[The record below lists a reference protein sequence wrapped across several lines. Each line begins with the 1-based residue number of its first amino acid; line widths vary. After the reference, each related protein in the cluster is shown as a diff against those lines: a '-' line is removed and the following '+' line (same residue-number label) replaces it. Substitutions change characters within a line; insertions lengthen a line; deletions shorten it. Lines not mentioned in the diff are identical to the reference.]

1 MSDELTTPK
10 GFSYTQRQHLL
21 RLAGCTCKNP
31 LHGWRP
37 STGPR
42 CRLCGVIAD
51 IRDTTTPGAGTG
63 SPTGNHNQQAKDNN
77 QT

>member
-1 MSDELTTPK
+1 VSDKLTTPK

-21 RLAGCTCKNP
+21 RLAGCICTTP

-37 STGPR
+37 SKGPR

-63 SPTGNHNQQAKDNN
+63 SPTGNHNQHTHKEN
-77 QT
+77 Q